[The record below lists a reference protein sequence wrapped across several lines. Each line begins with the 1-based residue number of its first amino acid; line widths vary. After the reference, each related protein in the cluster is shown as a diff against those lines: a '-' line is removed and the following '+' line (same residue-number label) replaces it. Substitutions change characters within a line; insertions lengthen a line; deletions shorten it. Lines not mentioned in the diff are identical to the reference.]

1 MKISLTIKGY
11 DKQIADIHQT
21 IRIKENLIQQLLKH
35 KDTKVNAY
43 SKIEQKCQKLK
54 KEFKSTQEK
63 VSNAHKKNNHFLET
77 KYREELEE
85 VETKLKDAQDLKN
98 MTEDDNKRLMELEDS
113 LRTSKKHLDK
123 ILKLKKRE
131 ENRKETYE
139 SHSIDKNRIRGDVCE
154 KSQKSNDENKAL
166 VLLMLSNSD
175 MEDNL
180 SVSTEELERYRHEIR
195 NLRKTREYLV
205 EQRCQI
211 DTKSQ
216 NKKILNDIEEKKL
229 LQYEEAIEAID
240 LAIEYKNELLCGH
253 RNINEKAVEKV
264 EEPGDV
270 MLMDR
275 LMHLSEPEMRMLLY
289 RYFQKVRHIK
299 HFIPRKRLFFGLFA
313 GY

>member
-1 MKISLTIKGY
+1 MTIKGY
-11 DKQIADIHQT
+11 DKQIADLHQT

-35 KDTKVNAY
+35 KDTKSNAHT
-43 SKIEQKCQKLK
+43 KIQQKCQKLK

-63 VSNAHKKNNHFLET
+63 VSLAHKNNNHYLET

-98 MTEDDNKRLMELEDS
+98 ITEDDNKRLMELEDS
-113 LRTSKKHLDK
+113 LRTSKKQLEK
-123 ILKLKKRE
+123 IIKLKKRE
-131 ENRKETYE
+131 EKRKQTCESLTIEDKKNTVVSASDETCDKSRK
-139 SHSIDKNRIRGDVCE
+139 SHDDC
-154 KSQKSNDENKAL
+154 KAL
-166 VLLMLSNSD
+166 VLKLSNSD
-175 MEDNL
+175 MEDNNL
-180 SVSTEELERYRHEIR
+180 SISSEELERYRHEIR
-195 NLRKTREYLV
+195 NLRKTREFLV

-216 NKKILNDIEEKKL
+216 NKKILNEIEEIKL

-253 RNINEKAVEKV
+253 RSIHEKTVEKV

-275 LMHLSEPEMRMLLY
+275 LMHLSENEMRMLLY
-289 RYFQKVRHIK
+289 RYFQKVCI
-299 HFIPRKRLFFGLFA
+299 
-313 GY
+313 